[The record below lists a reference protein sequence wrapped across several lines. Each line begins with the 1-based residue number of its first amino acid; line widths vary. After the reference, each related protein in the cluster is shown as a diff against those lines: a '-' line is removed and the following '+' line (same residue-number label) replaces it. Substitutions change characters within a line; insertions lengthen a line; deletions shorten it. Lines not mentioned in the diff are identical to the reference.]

1 MVVALRW
8 HLLTAKAT
16 KTSQSTP
23 RKNMQ
28 TRYDIIGEL
37 LLAGTILVTP
47 ALAQK
52 HQPPPSRPQPRA
64 ERHEE
69 RQAARPPAH
78 HAGEWLRQYKGAPP
92 DQQRKALENDPQF
105 RNLPPERQQRLRDR
119 LQRFNNLPPRQQDRI
134 LNRMETWEHLTP
146 QQKQQARQVFGQL
159 QQLPPDRRRMV
170 GTAIR
175 DLRAMPPEQRQKV
188 IDSDRFRGMFSPQER
203 DLLND
208 ATRLPLAPAENQ
220 NDRGPEE

>member
-1 MVVALRW
+1 MLRAGTVFDRRGRRDFAKYAKKSMRKQFSI
-8 HLLTAKAT
+8 TA
-16 KTSQSTP
+16 
-23 RKNMQ
+23 
-28 TRYDIIGEL
+28 EL
-37 LLAGTILVTP
+37 LVAGMMLVMP

-52 HQPPPSRPQPRA
+52 HQPPPPRPQPRS

-69 RQAARPPAH
+69 RQAAKPPAH
-78 HAGEWLRQYKGAPP
+78 HAGEWLRQHKGVPP
-92 DQQRKALENDPQF
+92 DQQQKALESDPQF

-119 LQRFNNLPPRQQDRI
+119 LQHFNNLPPQQQDRI

-175 DLRAMPPEQRQKV
+175 DLRAMPPEQRQEV
-188 IDSDRFRGMFSPQER
+188 IDSERFKSMFSSPER
-203 DLLND
+203 DLLNN
-208 ATRLPLAPAENQ
+208 ATKLPLAPAESQ
-220 NDRGPEE
+220 NEEGPQE

>member
-8 HLLTAKAT
+8 LFNRKGREDFAEYAK
-16 KTSQSTP
+16 K
-23 RKNMQ
+23 RMQ

-47 ALAQK
+47 AFAQK

-64 ERHEE
+64 ERREE
-69 RQAARPPAH
+69 RQAAKPPAH
-78 HAGEWLRQYKGAPP
+78 HAGEWLRQYKGVAP

-119 LQRFNNLPPRQQDRI
+119 LQHFNNLPPQQQDRI

-175 DLRAMPPEQRQKV
+175 NLRAMPPEQRQEV
-188 IDSDRFRGMFSPQER
+188 IDSDRFRSMFSLQER
-203 DLLND
+203 DLLNN

-220 NDRGPEE
+220 NEQGQEE